1 MYIKTFKLIKNDAF
15 SFHKHFSE
23 NWSEQY
29 RSSLLTEKTILG
41 DQIWQTT
48 NALKSIALQRLH
60 RIEEALELVDS
71 VAQAEPSDETVLQM
85 LSNIYRDCN
94 KPEFIPKIYEN
105 ALKKNESEDLYT

>member
-1 MYIKTFKLIKNDAF
+1 MLWVFKELYLKIGCNSTKVCF
-15 SFHKHFSE
+15 
-23 NWSEQY
+23 
-29 RSSLLTEKTILG
+29 LLWWTILG